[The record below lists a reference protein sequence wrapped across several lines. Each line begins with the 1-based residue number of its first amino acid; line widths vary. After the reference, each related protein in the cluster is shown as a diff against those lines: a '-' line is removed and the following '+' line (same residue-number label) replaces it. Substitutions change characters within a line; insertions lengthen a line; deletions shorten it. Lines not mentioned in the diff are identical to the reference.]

1 MVSVKKDVMRIQG
14 KDIWPLLKET
24 FSDWSEDKAPKLAAA
39 LATYTMLSIAPL
51 LVIVTKIIGV
61 VYRDEAQQGKVGDAM
76 GGIFP
81 GAGGDAINQMVIKA
95 GEHGTGI
102 FATVLA
108 TAMAAYGATGVFAEL
123 QDSMNTIWEVKPK
136 ALGIWG
142 WLRARFL
149 SFATVLGLAF
159 LVMVSTVG
167 STLVTTAGSRLSG
180 GNEVVAFLLAHVVSL
195 VVMTALFAMIF
206 KLLPDAKMEWRDVLI
221 GAFITAVL
229 FEIGKVAL
237 AFYIKGSATQVFG
250 AAGSL
255 AALLLWVYYSAQI
268 LFFGAEFTQA
278 YTKKYGTGIQP
289 SDHAVK
295 VTDEDRAQ
303 QGMVTDERLAAKT
316 AQGAGRGAPRGGAQ
330 RRPAAAGAQ
339 SWAGRPT
346 VASPTIPRYG
356 MTPAKVDD
364 NGPSTLRQLA
374 IAGAGA
380 VVGALAGALGATAVA
395 RETKRPARRHL
406 AAVRLDERL
415 KNVEQRVG
423 KVSRIHDLLQET
435 TVYDRINAVEQ
446 RIRHARGVLRAGEN
460 VRPGWIVR
468 LGDAIAGNRN

>member
-1 MVSVKKDVMRIQG
+1 MGIQG
-14 KDIWPLLKET
+14 KDVWPLLKT
-24 FSDWSEDKAPKLAAA
+24 TAADWSEDKAPKLAAA

-51 LVIVTKIIGV
+51 LVIVTKIVGV
-61 VYRDEAQQGKVGDAM
+61 VYRDEPDKVGEAMSGVFPGVGADAM
-76 GGIFP
+76 VEMVKN
-81 GAGGDAINQMVIKA
+81 AGK
-95 GEHGTGI
+95 HGSGT

-108 TAMAAYGATGVFAEL
+108 TIIAAYGATGVFAEL

-136 ALGIWG
+136 PLGIWG
-142 WLRARFL
+142 WIRTRFL
-149 SFATVLGLAF
+149 SFTTVLGLAF
-159 LVMVSTVG
+159 LFMVSTVG
-167 STLVTTAGSRLSG
+167 STVVTTMGGKMSG
-180 GNEVVAFLLAHVVSL
+180 GSEVVAFILTHLVSL
-195 VVMTALFAMIF
+195 VMMTALFGMIF
-206 KLLPDAKMEWRDVLI
+206 KLLPDAKMKWRDVIL
-221 GAFITAVL
+221 GAAVTAVL
-229 FEIGKVAL
+229 FEIGKIAL

-278 YTKKYGTGIQP
+278 YTRKYGTGIQP

-316 AQGAGRGAPRGGAQ
+316 AQAAGRGAPRGGAQ
-330 RRPAAAGAQ
+330 RRPAPAGAQ

-364 NGPSTLRQLA
+364 NGQSTLRQLA

-460 VRPGWIVR
+460 GRPSWIVR
-468 LGDAIAGNRN
+468 LGDALAGNRN

>member
-1 MVSVKKDVMRIQG
+1 MGIQG
-14 KDIWPLLKET
+14 KDVWPLLKT
-24 FSDWSEDKAPKLAAA
+24 TASDWSEDKAPKLAAA
-39 LATYTMLSIAPL
+39 LATYTMLSLAPL
-51 LVIVTKIIGV
+51 LVIITKIVGV
-61 VYRDEAQQGKVGDAM
+61 VYFDEAQQGKVGEAM
-76 GGIFP
+76 AGVFP
-81 GAGGDAINQMVIKA
+81 GIEPKSINDMILAAGGA
-95 GEHGTGI
+95 GKGNL
-102 FATVLA
+102 ATVVA
-108 TAMAAYGATGVFAEL
+108 TIIAIYGATGVFAEL

-142 WLRARFL
+142 WLRSRFL

-159 LVMVSTVG
+159 LFMVSTVG
-167 STLVTTAGSRLSG
+167 STVVTTLGSRISA
-180 GNEVVAFLLAHVVSL
+180 GNAVVAIVLTHLVSL
-195 VVMTALFAMIF
+195 LVMTLLFGMIF
-206 KLLPDAKMEWRDVLI
+206 KLLPDAKMEWRNVLL
-221 GAFITAVL
+221 GAVVTAVL
-229 FEIGKVAL
+229 FELGKIAL

-278 YTKKYGTGIQP
+278 YTRKYGTGIQP

-316 AQGAGRGAPRGGAQ
+316 AQGAGRGAPRGQQ
-330 RRPAAAGAQ
+330 RRVAMGAQ

-356 MTPAKVDD
+356 MTPASVDPSA
-364 NGPSTLRQLA
+364 PSTLRQLA

-380 VVGALAGALGATAVA
+380 VVGALAGALGATAIA
-395 RETKRPARRHL
+395 NETKRPARKHL

-415 KNVEQRVG
+415 KNVERRVG

-435 TVYDRINAVEQ
+435 TIHDRINAVEQ

-460 VRPGWIVR
+460 RRPSWVVR